1 MQQALDYAE
10 TLDVPF
16 AYSSNGDGFLEHDR
30 LATGGVVERELTLD
44 EFQVYVVEV
53 CRGCG
58 WNHLVEQYLL
68 GRGGLA
74 NTDLQA
80 ASVSVG
86 GGRAGD
92 HRRASTP
99 SGRRRRGGATE

>member
-1 MQQALDYAE
+1 MPGRRENLTQVHYVYGEELKQSAGQAHNRAE
-10 TLDVPF
+10 LSIM
-16 AYSSNGDGFLEHDR
+16 AM
-30 LATGGVVERELTLD
+30 TLD